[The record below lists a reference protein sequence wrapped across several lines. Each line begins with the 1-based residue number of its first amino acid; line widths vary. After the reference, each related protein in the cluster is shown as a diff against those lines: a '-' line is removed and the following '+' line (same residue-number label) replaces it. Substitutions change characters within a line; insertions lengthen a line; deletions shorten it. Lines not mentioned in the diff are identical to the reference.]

1 MFLFGW
7 RSGMGL
13 CLWRALLPLVALS
26 LRFAPKRSGN
36 RNLFFVGLLLLFAVT
51 NLLFHLSRLGVAFAA
66 APASRNWHK
75 SVCGVTD
82 WLSGTG

>member
-1 MFLFGW
+1 MDVQNRVLE
-7 RSGMGL
+7 S
-13 CLWRALLPLVALS
+13 PVT
-26 LRFAPKRSGN
+26 SGN
-36 RNLFFVGLLLLFAVT
+36 RNLFFVGLLWLFAVT
-51 NLLFHLSRLGVAFAA
+51 TLLFHLSRLGVAFAA